1 MINDDYSAWVSA
13 DVMDLWLFDKL
24 ILSRRLG
31 YCCGPAGVPVPHA
44 GVYVVRPVTNLAGM
58 GRGASFQYL
67 GPNTELEPGYFWCEV
82 FSGQHLSI
90 DYEYG
95 VPVLSV
101 EGFRDVSAPLW
112 RWSRWQATTHRLPVP
127 FAELAKFPK
136 LNVEFIDS
144 HAIEV
149 HLRHNPDFQ
158 YSNTVAIPVWDDEVI
173 SPLRQ
178 FVASADYRRKGF
190 YVNN

>member
-1 MINDDYSAWVSA
+1 MTDTENWTKTDCE
-13 DVMDLWLFDKL
+13 DLWLFDKL
-24 ILSRRLG
+24 ILARRLG
-31 YCCGPAGVPVPHA
+31 YVCGPAGVPVPHA
-44 GVYVVRPVTNLAGM
+44 GVYIVRPITNLAGM

-67 GPNTELEPGYFWCEV
+67 GPNTQLEPGYFWCEV
-82 FSGQHLSI
+82 FVGQHLSV

-101 EGFRDVSAPLW
+101 EGFRDHNAQLW
-112 RWSRWQATTHRLPVP
+112 RWSRWQATTERHPIPLP
-127 FAELAKFPK
+127 ELAKFPK
-136 LNVEFIDS
+136 LNVEFING

-173 SPLRQ
+173 NTTRDFVSSP
-178 FVASADYRRKGF
+178 DYRRKGF